1 MDKITKIMRCH
12 ITAAVL
18 EATKFSVI
26 YSLSVVFLIVGQ
38 QIKNQRLQRV
48 VQAVVQIKKDRGRRR
63 K

>member
-18 EATKFSVI
+18 GTTKFSVI
-26 YSLSVVFLIVGQ
+26 YSLSLVFLIVGQ